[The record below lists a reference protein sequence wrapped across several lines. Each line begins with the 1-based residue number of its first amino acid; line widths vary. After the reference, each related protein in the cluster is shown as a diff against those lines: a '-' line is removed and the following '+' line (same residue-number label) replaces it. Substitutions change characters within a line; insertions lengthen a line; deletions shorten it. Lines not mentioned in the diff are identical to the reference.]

1 MKKKIIAAL
10 VAISFATV
18 VSAQVLYW
26 QVNPSVT
33 ITGGSGELSWAYATL
48 YAVASD
54 SSTPTQLSSQ
64 KFDSSGTS
72 SSASSYVDK
81 DYFNVTS
88 GDIIPAYATLS
99 GTDYT
104 GYSFY
109 IELVNYDNNVVTGV
123 ARSESVSYS
132 NLGNALQDAA
142 NFNSNWSSINAMGS
156 NMTTFTA
163 IPEPTSG
170 LLLLVGAAVLGLRRK
185 RQQM

>member
-33 ITGGSGELSWAYATL
+33 ITGGSDGLSWAYATL
-48 YAVASD
+48 YAVAGD
-54 SSTPTQLSSQ
+54 SSPPTQLMSY
-64 KFDSSGTS
+64 KFSDGTS
-72 SSASSYVDK
+72 SEGNVYVDK
-81 DYFNVTS
+81 SYFEVSS
-88 GDIIPAYATLS
+88 GSILPAYANLVGS
-99 GTDYT
+99 DYT

-109 IELVNYDNNVVTGV
+109 IELVNYDNNVATGV

-142 NFNSNWSSINAMGS
+142 NFNSDWSSINAMGS
-156 NMTTFTA
+156 SLTFTA